1 MDDASKTLSKVLET
15 LEMYALLLETN
26 KVNPMPDGAIVWGHA
41 VKYLHDHGVKS
52 LFLEQMKDPELNSAD
67 SSDVKV
73 QVHAPDDA
81 DFVAAV
87 AALCS
92 QGARRLHYYP
102 GWRNKFLQH
111 MLKEFGASTD
121 QVLELSQLQETFNE
135 TKDEM
140 ESTWNMMDDKSTASS
155 TAKAA
160 PKPIGYRS

>member
-1 MDDASKTLSKVLET
+1 
-15 LEMYALLLETN
+15 
-26 KVNPMPDGAIVWGHA
+26 
-41 VKYLHDHGVKS
+41 
-52 LFLEQMKDPELNSAD
+52 
-67 SSDVKV
+67 
-73 QVHAPDDA
+73 
-81 DFVAAV
+81 
-87 AALCS
+87 
-92 QGARRLHYYP
+92 
-102 GWRNKFLQH
+102 